1 MARIPQDTID
11 QIRDTADVVEI
22 VSKYVDLKKRGQN
35 FVGLCPFHNDTHPS
49 LYVSPSKQI
58 YKCFSC
64 DAGGNAMTFLMEYEK
79 ISFID
84 AVKQL
89 GERYGIEVKS
99 VGDSG
104 SKEFFTNLYNLH
116 DFACT
121 RYTAHLFSDSG
132 KKTLSYLIERGLDEK
147 IIKKFRLG
155 LAFDKWDDLYKAATA
170 KGFDKESLDKSGLF
184 TKTDKGIFDRFRNRI
199 MFPVFHQS
207 GKVIAF
213 GARAIDSNE
222 PAKYINSPDTP
233 LYHKSDVLYGFH
245 ATSAA
250 IRKTDDLFL
259 VEGYMDFLQLYQAGI
274 ENIVA
279 VSGTALTTKHI
290 NLMRRY
296 IKRVYLTYDGDTA
309 GASATLRA
317 GYLLLQGGL
326 EPLVIPVPEGI
337 DPDDWV
343 KSKGVEEFYN
353 AVKSA
358 LALIE
363 YQLNVTNV
371 NDLSG
376 IEQSQFTRE
385 VLHNIAEIDDGIIR
399 SKLIRTLS
407 EKLQVSEEELYK
419 NLEEQSKR
427 RRTTQTE
434 LAPHPPETEDRFT
447 SLVQKAQLGLIKIFT
462 NGGRSER
469 QLIRDLVAIDQFT
482 DPFLKGLA
490 EILFPIY
497 DEVDYAAIVDKFE
510 KKSERELVT
519 KILMEESYEM
529 DHEKEMTDYIN
540 VLRSAPLKK
549 QISDL
554 RLTIRTLE
562 RKGEDP
568 ADIVLELSALQKEL
582 AAI

>member
-11 QIRDTADVVEI
+11 QIRDTADVVDI
-22 VSKYVDLKKRGQN
+22 ISKYVDLKKRGQN

-64 DAGGNAMTFLMEYEK
+64 DAGGNAMTFLMNYEK

-99 VGDSG
+99 LGESG
-104 SKEFFTNLYNLH
+104 SKEFFTNLYALH
-116 DFACT
+116 DFANKQ
-121 RYTAHLFSDSG
+121 YIAHLFSNQG
-132 KKTLSYLIERGLDEK
+132 KQTLSYLIDRGLDEK
-147 IIKKFRLG
+147 TIKKFQLG
-155 LAFDKWDDLYKAATA
+155 LAFDNWDDLYKAAKI

-213 GARAIDSNE
+213 GGRAIDPKE

-233 LYHKSDVLYGFH
+233 LYHKSDILYGFH
-245 ATSAA
+245 ATSEA
-250 IRKTDDLFL
+250 IRKTDDMVL

-296 IKRVYLTYDGDTA
+296 IKRVYLAYDGDSA
-309 GASATLRA
+309 GNRATLRA
-317 GYLLLQGGL
+317 GYLLLQSGL
-326 EPLVIPVPEGI
+326 EPLVVPVPEGI
-337 DPDDWV
+337 DPDDWIQ
-343 KSKGVEEFYN
+343 SKGVDEFKK

-358 LALIE
+358 LSLIE
-363 YQLNVTNV
+363 FQLNVTNV
-371 NDLSG
+371 NELSG

-385 VLHNIAEIDDGIIR
+385 VLQNISEIDDGIIR

-407 EKLQVSEEELYK
+407 EKLQVREEELYK
-419 NLEEQSKR
+419 NLEEQSFR
-427 RRTTQTE
+427 RSTTQTAF
-434 LAPHPPETEDRFT
+434 APDASESENQFT
-447 SLVQKAQLGLIKIFT
+447 SLVQKAQLGLIRIFI
-462 NGGRSER
+462 NGDRPEQQS
-469 QLIRDLVAIDQFT
+469 IRDLVAIDNFT
-482 DPFLKGLA
+482 DPFLKRLT

-497 DEVDYAAIVDKFE
+497 DEIDYAAVIDKFE
-510 KKSERELVT
+510 KKSEQELVA
-519 KILMEESYEM
+519 KILMEESSEV
-529 DHEKEMTDYIN
+529 DREKEMADYIK
-540 VLRSAPLKK
+540 VLRLAPLKK
-549 QISDL
+549 RINDL
-554 RLTIRTLE
+554 RLTIRELE

-568 ADIVLELSALQKEL
+568 ADTVLELSALQKEL
-582 AAI
+582 AGI